1 MFAAPMALTDPSTG
15 ALELSELS
23 AKARELLWV
32 LLALG
37 ACALFQFVR
46 LSLLRSSPARLLPR
60 IARAAR
66 RARIEELAGRAD
78 HLAQSAGFLALA
90 AGVAFTL
97 ALLVHVA
104 AGEPLGARALLVTAA
119 IALPALLV
127 CAEALPAAL
136 AVRLGDALLVRLLPA
151 FHVLQLPIAGLV
163 RLVEVLRRALLRVA
177 GSEQDPRSARAIVAG
192 LREVIE
198 ETAISGALDET
209 EKEIIGNVMEA
220 RDVNVAAIM
229 TPRTEIGALEVGD
242 GLAGAAR
249 RVAESGHSR
258 VPVYEGSLDRIVGVV
273 TARDVLAVAAED
285 GLETERLRSILRP
298 AWFVPE
304 TKPVS
309 ELLTEFKR
317 EKLKLAIVLDE
328 YGGTAGIVTLGDV
341 VQQLVG
347 DIQDEFDETRVQ
359 PVRALPDGSA
369 EVDASLNVK
378 EVNERLEIALPE
390 DEHYETLAGYVLSEL
405 GHFPRRGE
413 RFRAAGCEFTVLESS
428 ERRVHKLLVRPE
440 RSENALA
447 AP

>member
-1 MFAAPMALTDPSTG
+1 MALSDPAGG
-15 ALELSELS
+15 AFDFGEL
-23 AKARELLWV
+23 AVRARELAWV
-32 LLALG
+32 VLPLC

-46 LSLLRSSPARLLPR
+46 LALQRSNPARVLPR
-60 IARAAR
+60 LSEAAR
-66 RARIEELAGRAD
+66 RERIEALLARAD
-78 HLAQSAGFLALA
+78 HLAQSAGILALA

-97 ALLVHVA
+97 ALLAHVA
-104 AGEPLGARALLVTAA
+104 GGSALDARALLVSAA

-127 CAEALPAAL
+127 GAEAVPAAL
-136 AVRLGDALLVRLLPA
+136 ALRYGDALIARTLPA
-151 FHVLQLPIAGLV
+151 FHVLQLPIAGIV
-163 RLVEVLRRALLRVA
+163 RLFETLRRALLRVA
-177 GSEQDPRSARAIVAG
+177 GSSQDPRSARAIVEG

-198 ETAISGALDET
+198 ESAFSGALDET

-229 TPRTEIGALEVGD
+229 TPRTEIRALEIGE
-242 GLAGAAR
+242 GLAGAAQS
-249 RVAESGHSR
+249 VAGSGHSR

-309 ELLTEFKR
+309 ELLSEFKR
-317 EKLKLAIVLDE
+317 EKLKLAVVLDE

-347 DIQDEFDETRVQ
+347 DIQDEFDAAPAQ
-359 PVRALPDGSA
+359 PVRRLPDGSA
-369 EVDASLNVK
+369 EVDASLNVG
-378 EVNERLEIALPE
+378 EVNERLEVALPE

-428 ERRVHKLLVRPE
+428 DRRVLKMLVRPE
-440 RSENALA
+440 RSESALA
-447 AP
+447 AG

>member
-1 MFAAPMALTDPSTG
+1 MAFPDPTAG
-15 ALELSELS
+15 VLDLETFVS
-23 AKARELLWV
+23 KARELAGV

-37 ACALFQFVR
+37 ATALLQFVR
-46 LSLLRSSPARLLPR
+46 LALQRSNPARIVPRLPES
-60 IARAAR
+60 AR
-66 RARIEELAGRAD
+66 RERIEALLAGAD
-78 HLAQSAGFLALA
+78 HLAGSAGILALA
-90 AGVAFTL
+90 AAVVFTL
-97 ALLVHVA
+97 TLLAHVA
-104 AGEPLGARALLVTAA
+104 DGEPVGLRALCVSGAV
-119 IALPALLV
+119 ALPALLV
-127 CAEALPAAL
+127 FAEALPAAL
-136 AVRLGDALLVRLLPA
+136 ALRYGDALLARTLPA
-151 FHVLQLPIAGLV
+151 FHLLQLPIAGLV
-163 RLVEVLRRALLRVA
+163 RLFDVLRRALLRVA
-177 GSEQDPRSARAIVAG
+177 GSSQDPHSARAIVEG

-198 ETAISGALDET
+198 ENAISGALDET

-229 TPRTEIGALEVGD
+229 TPRTEIRALEVGD
-242 GLAGAAR
+242 GLSGAAQ

-273 TARDVLAVAAED
+273 TARDVLNVAAED
-285 GLETERLRSILRP
+285 GLETEKLRSILRP

-317 EKLKLAIVLDE
+317 EKLKLAVVLDE

-347 DIQDEFDETRVQ
+347 DIQDEFDEAPAQ
-359 PVRALPDGSA
+359 PVRRLPDGSA

-378 EVNERLEIALPE
+378 EVNERLELALPE

-413 RFRAAGCEFTVLESS
+413 RFRAAECEFTVLEASD
-428 ERRVHKLLVRPE
+428 RRVLKLLVRAE
-440 RSENALA
+440 RGANAVA
-447 AP
+447 AG